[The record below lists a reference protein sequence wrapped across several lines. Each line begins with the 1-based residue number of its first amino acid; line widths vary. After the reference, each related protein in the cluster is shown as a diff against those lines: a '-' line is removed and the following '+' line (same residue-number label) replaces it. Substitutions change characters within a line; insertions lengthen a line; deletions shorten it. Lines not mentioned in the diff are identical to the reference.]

1 MEINDASKQD
11 TNEQSNVAEP
21 NTKRLTPEELEQ
33 LLSKEVTM
41 SLRVVYNF
49 KNIIE
54 VMTNREPTRA
64 SEMAGV
70 GQLYNDLQKLLS
82 DNVKVFKN
90 KVCLNIYKWK
100 TTNFSKQKQFN
111 QIKFEKILDIKI

>member
-1 MEINDASKQD
+1 MTEPNVSMEINDASKQD
-11 TNEQSNVAEP
+11 TDEQSNVAEP
-21 NTKRLTPEELEQ
+21 TTKRLTPEELEQ

-54 VMTNREPTRA
+54 VMTNRGAIRA

-82 DNVKVFKN
+82 DNV
-90 KVCLNIYKWK
+90 
-100 TTNFSKQKQFN
+100 
-111 QIKFEKILDIKI
+111 